1 MLVNLKVTCYIQWFF
16 HPLWAISIL
25 YHYFSFEILRI
36 RDKRTILN
44 YWHSQ
49 WTLCWDQWILW
60 YIQFHFLVQS
70 SYLYSFW
77 TFTEISNIWK
87 DTNIHSDIH
96 IESVFFFV
104 IPSLFYLEIIWE
116 LSACRLNYQLHT
128 MNNQYKWFANNAEG
142 CGVLT
147 YK

>member
-1 MLVNLKVTCYIQWFF
+1 MLVNLKVTCYIQCFF

-36 RDKRTILN
+36 RAKRTILN
-44 YWHSQ
+44 YWYSQ
-49 WTLCWDQWILW
+49 WTLQWDQWILW

-87 DTNIHSDIH
+87 DTSIHSDIH
-96 IESVFFFV
+96 IKSVFFFV
-104 IPSLFYLEIIWE
+104 IPSLFYLEIILRNICLQVK
-116 LSACRLNYQLHT
+116 LSTTSYEQSIQVICKQCRRLWCAYI
-128 MNNQYKWFANNAEG
+128 
-142 CGVLT
+142 
-147 YK
+147 